1 MAKIFYE
8 VRCPSCSHVIR
19 GQREPDERKLHLGC
33 KKCGRS
39 FFVCFHPDQK
49 DLERAFLDGELRP
62 DIIPRPDRP
71 IEDNF
76 PSAIFNFK
84 ERRRSGR

>member
-1 MAKIFYE
+1 MAKQVPYE
-8 VRCPSCSHVIR
+8 VRCLRCGHPIK
-19 GQREPDERKLHLGC
+19 GQRREDEYGKHFSCNR
-33 KKCGRS
+33 CGGQFS
-39 FFVCFHPDQK
+39 VTFAYP